1 VNCVCPHLCGG
12 RTLLLCVVESCGRTM
27 WIYLSDK
34 VDVRDTDDSG
44 CVHCVDVFA
53 VMMIFVF
60 IKQC

>member
-1 VNCVCPHLCGG
+1 MWWAS
-12 RTLLLCVVESCGRTM
+12 LLLCVVESCGRTM
-27 WIYLSDK
+27 LIYLSDK
-34 VDVRDTDDSG
+34 VDVMDTDDSG

>member
-1 VNCVCPHLCGG
+1 MEEQL
-12 RTLLLCVVESCGRTM
+12 

-34 VDVRDTDDSG
+34 VDVMDTDDSG